1 MRISDWSSDVCSSDL
16 GAVAN
21 LRGRELRAG
30 ADADLRHPLPPV
42 PAAGRDRRPLPRAGR
57 RIGDRRMTGT
67 LPIKQAATGVALI
80 LAIAAPWPLSSGARR
95 VGEAC
100 VSTCRAR
107 CSPDQYTKHQTLK
120 THNNL

>member
-80 LAIAAPWPLSSGARR
+80 LAIAAPWLLSAYDLNLLARFLALSLTAMGL
-95 VGEAC
+95 VLIWGEEIG
-100 VSTCRAR
+100 
-107 CSPDQYTKHQTLK
+107 
-120 THNNL
+120 